1 MDTQLLIHA
10 VSTQFGLPEPCTDED
25 SHSGVPGREARGRE
39 MLLGLPCARCRAYYA
54 AELEV
59 CPVCGH
65 KERALMTRNM

>member
-1 MDTQLLIHA
+1 MGTQRLIHA
-10 VSTQFGLPEPCTDED
+10 VSTRFGLPEPWRDED
-25 SHSGVPGREARGRE
+25 SNSEVPGQAARGKE

-54 AELEV
+54 ADLEV